1 MHNPSLVLTQTT
13 GRHSSNV
20 GSKKMEFCTNHCI
33 VTFMD
38 LIDVKKLISL
48 NSPNAVQIMQEF
60 HQTVYGQV
68 NETMKKHEHA
78 YAWNDSVLLVAYIDE
93 NYSGLLDI
101 MKELDNL
108 KKRIDEKSK
117 CYAIS
122 VKGMTFSEP
131 LFWGGHQFVGQIDQ
145 PKFVFLKASSYAF
158 SNCFEIEKRLGDRK
172 KSWYIDER
180 IASLLNSKKKYET
193 ESINM
198 LPSGKDRKVYLFDGY
213 LW

>member
-1 MHNPSLVLTQTT
+1 
-13 GRHSSNV
+13 
-20 GSKKMEFCTNHCI
+20 
-33 VTFMD
+33 MD
-38 LIDVKKLISL
+38 LIDVKKLISQ
-48 NSPNAVQIMQEF
+48 NSPNAVQIMQCF

-68 NETMKKHEHA
+68 NEIMKKHEHA
-78 YAWNDSVLLVAYIDE
+78 YTWNDSVLLVAYIDE

-131 LFWGGHQFVGQIDQ
+131 LCWGGHQFVGQIDQ

-158 SNCFEIEKRLGDRK
+158 SNCFEIEKKLGQRK

-180 IASLLNSKKKYET
+180 IASRFDLKKKYEV
-193 ESINM
+193 ESISM
-198 LPSGKDRKVYLFDGY
+198 LPSGTDRNVYLLDGY